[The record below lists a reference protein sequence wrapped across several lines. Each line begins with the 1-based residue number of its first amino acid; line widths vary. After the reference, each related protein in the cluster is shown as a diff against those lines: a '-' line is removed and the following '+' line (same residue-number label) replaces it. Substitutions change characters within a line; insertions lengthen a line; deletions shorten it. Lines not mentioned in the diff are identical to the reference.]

1 MKNIRIF
8 LIVVASLT
16 LLAGFGVLGYH
27 LFKKISHSNESPLN
41 AIPGNTAM
49 IIQLNQ
55 AGNLLGELNRSNLL
69 WRSVSRFPGIQ
80 GVRYELNYLDS
91 ASRKNEHLNS
101 LFRQGKIW
109 IAITMSGKSKFGAL
123 YLASVGGHQ
132 AESAILD
139 FVRSQNLHDA
149 IIISS
154 PYSTTT
160 LYRIQPK
167 NGHQPFY
174 FAVMKGVFTGS
185 YHVNL
190 VKRSLDRLSLNAP
203 MAASAGFKKVELT
216 VGRKA
221 DANIYI
227 NYRFFSLL
235 LSTLTRE
242 ETLSDLI
249 RFSSF
254 ADWSGLDLIIK
265 KDELLLNGITVAS
278 DSSQHFMSLFANQEP
293 QKLTI
298 THVIPSGAA
307 FFTAFGW
314 SNPGRFSA
322 LYQSRIPATDYIT
335 PDQAVTSRI
344 IDQFEL
350 NIHEY
355 FLPWI
360 GNEASVFGLDIAG
373 NNMMSRIIALS
384 ATDTIAALKSLNAL
398 CDSIGTPSDSLI
410 YHGKTLYLS
419 NIPPFLSTQFGDA
432 FGKVKISCFT
442 SLKGFILF
450 AANPDHL
457 RKVID
462 DVASGNTLSDNRNFN
477 DFATNFPEEYNVF
490 HFYNTRLSVNPVKR
504 IVSQDIFRQFYPALD
519 SLKKIESL
527 AFHFSNA
534 DGLYYTNFFLR
545 YNPGSDEGP
554 LLWQATLDTVI
565 NLPPQL
571 IRLNNSGVNA
581 VVTTDINNTLYLID
595 TAGRILWRRPVMG
608 SILGEIHAIRSPGS
622 DASLL
627 VFNTDTHLYRLHVDG
642 SHADNYPMRFPI
654 NATNGLTLIPSNH
667 PHGPNILVAFQDNR
681 LYQFDPEG
689 KSLTE
694 WARPSPGEKITQPA
708 VLLRQGPHTYIT
720 MVGQTGK
727 AFIADEHGRHAIS
740 LLPTFINS
748 PVSRFYLSHTI
759 RKGSLLTTSLT
770 GKVVYI
776 TPKGKMSEV
785 TLNLFTPNHRF
796 FYEDI
801 TGNGQPE
808 FIYTDRNHIFYYNRN
823 YKLIYSYA
831 FRREVTHDP
840 FLLHTGNGKVLI
852 GLVFPETN
860 ELMLFNHRGEY
871 GLEAGIRGNTR
882 FDIGPLAPGKTK
894 CLVVGQGKY
903 LKCYRLA
910 QF

>member
-1 MKNIRIF
+1 MRSIRIF

-27 LFKKISHSNESPLN
+27 LFRKFSHSDESPIN

-55 AGNLLGELNRSNLL
+55 AGNLLGELNQSNLL
-69 WRSVSRFPGIQ
+69 WRSLSRFPGIQ
-80 GVRYELNYLDS
+80 GVGYELNYLDS
-91 ASRKNEHLNS
+91 ASRRNEHLNS
-101 LFRQGKIW
+101 LFHKGKVW

-123 YLASVGGHQ
+123 YLASIGGHQ
-132 AESAILD
+132 AESAILE
-139 FVRSQNLHDA
+139 FVSSQNLHDA
-149 IIISS
+149 IIVSS

-174 FAVMKGVFTGS
+174 FAMMKGVFTGS

-203 MAASAGFKKVELT
+203 MAASAGFKQVEMT

-221 DANIYI
+221 DANVYI

-235 LSTLTRE
+235 LSALTRE

-278 DSSQHFMSLFANQEP
+278 DSSQHFMSLFASQEP

-298 THVIPSGAA
+298 TRVIPSSAN

-314 SNPGRFSA
+314 SNPDRFSA
-322 LYQSRIPATDYIT
+322 QYQARITPADNTT
-335 PDQAVTSRI
+335 PDQAIASRI

-350 NIHEY
+350 NINEY
-355 FLPWI
+355 FLPWM
-360 GNEASVFGLDIAG
+360 GSEASVFGMDIAG

-384 ATDTIAALKSLNAL
+384 ASDTITAVKSLKAL
-398 CDSIGTPSDSLI
+398 CDSIGTPFDSLS
-410 YHGKTLYLS
+410 YRGKRLFLT
-419 NIPPFLSTQFGDA
+419 NIPPFLSTQFGEA
-432 FGKVKISCFT
+432 FGKVKINCFT

-450 AANPDHL
+450 AANPEHL

-462 DVASGNTLSDNRNFN
+462 DVVSGNTLSDDRNFN

-504 IVSQDIFRQFYPALD
+504 IVSQDIFRQFYPAID

-534 DGLYYTNFFLR
+534 DGLFYSNFFLR

-554 LLWQATLDTVI
+554 LLWQTALDTVI
-565 NLPPQL
+565 SLPPRL
-571 IRLNNSGVNA
+571 IRLTNSGINA
-581 VVTTDINNTLYLID
+581 VVTADVNNTLYLID
-595 TAGRILWRRPVMG
+595 TSGRILWRRPVMG
-608 SILGEIHAIRSPGS
+608 SILGDIHAIRSSAS
-622 DASLL
+622 DSLHL
-627 VFNTDTHLYRLHVDG
+627 VFNTDTHLYKLHVDG
-642 SHADNYPMRFPI
+642 TFADNYPMRFPI
-654 NATNGLTLIPSNH
+654 NATNGLTLIPSGQ

-681 LYQFDPEG
+681 LYQFDPDG
-689 KSLTE
+689 KSLPE
-694 WARPSPGEKITQPA
+694 WARPSPGEKISQPA
-708 VLLRQGPHTYIT
+708 VILRQGPNTYIT

-727 AFIADEHGRHAIS
+727 AFIADEHGHHAIS

-776 TPKGKMSEV
+776 TPKGKISEV
-785 TLNLFTPNHRF
+785 TLNLFTPEHRF

-808 FIYTDRNHIFYYNRN
+808 FIFIDRNQIYYYNRN
-823 YKLIYSYA
+823 YNLIYSYA
-831 FRREVTHDP
+831 FRREINNDP
-840 FLLHTGNGKVLI
+840 FLLQTGKGKVLI
-852 GLVFPETN
+852 GFVFPETN
-860 ELMLFNHRGEY
+860 ELMLFNHQGVYE
-871 GLEAGIRGNTR
+871 LEAGIRGNTR
-882 FDIGPLAPGKTK
+882 FDIGPLAPGKSK

-910 QF
+910 QL